1 MCLARR
7 SLEYYV
13 HEGRMIPFGRAEEGL
28 PEEML
33 PDKGGSVVSVRKGGA
48 LRGCIGTIAP
58 VCRNIAEEI
67 IQNAVSAGIHDPRFL
82 SVRRGGT
89 VFSLNTAWM
98 CWGRQSRFR
107 VRTSWTRCVT
117 ASLSPRA
124 EKGDCC
130 FPIWRGVDTVRKQL
144 SIASKR
150 QG

>member
-1 MCLARR
+1 MSLARR

-33 PDKGGSVVSVRKGGA
+33 QTRAGVFVSVRKGGA
-48 LRGCIGTIAP
+48 LRGCIGTIEP

-67 IQNAVSAGIHDPRFL
+67 IQNAVSAGIHDPRFP
-82 SVRRGGT
+82 SVRREELSFLEYSVDVLGETEQIQGED
-89 VFSLNTAWM
+89 
-98 CWGRQSRFR
+98 
-107 VRTSWTRCVT
+107 SWTRCVT

-130 FPIWRGVDTVRKQL
+130 FQIWREWTR
-144 SIASKR
+144 
-150 QG
+150 